1 MGFNMLGM
9 ISEACKKEFKANLDS
24 VAKQSVSGF

>member
-1 MGFNMLGM
+1 MGFNILGM
-9 ISEACKKEFKANLDS
+9 ISEAYKKEFKVNLDA